1 LSGLFLIAERDF
13 QKLGRQSPKSSAL
26 LIKRLTVAAQA
37 ASDGQLIPIAV
48 AMEMLA
54 NVTRLRKR

>member
-37 ASDGQLIPIAV
+37 ASDGELISIAV
-48 AMEMLA
+48 AMEMLG
-54 NVTRLRKR
+54 NVTRSRKR